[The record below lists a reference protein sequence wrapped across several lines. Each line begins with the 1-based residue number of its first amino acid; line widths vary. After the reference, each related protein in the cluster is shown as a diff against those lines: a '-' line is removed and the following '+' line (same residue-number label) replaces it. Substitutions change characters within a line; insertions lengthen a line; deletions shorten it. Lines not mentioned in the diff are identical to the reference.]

1 MDTQPALTIHALTK
15 SYGSVHALRG
25 VDLEVGC
32 GEIFGFLGPNGA
44 GKTTTIRCLLDL
56 IRPDGGTARVLGL
69 DPQADPVAVRARVG
83 YLPGELSI
91 EPNQTAE
98 RALRYFAELRG
109 GVEWAFVRE
118 LAGRLQ
124 LDLRAAVKNMS
135 KGNKQKV
142 GVVQALMARPELLL
156 LDEPTA
162 GLDPKQI
169 IEARQLI
176 TDLGGN
182 HTVVLSTHILPEVS
196 QTCHR
201 VVIIARGKVV
211 AVDTPDNL
219 TARLRGSETMYL
231 QVAAPGADVTPA
243 LSAIAGITRVKAEV
257 GENGLTSIEVDSE
270 QGHDVRRELAATV
283 VQHGWGLLEL
293 RPMRMSLEDI
303 FLSLTTED
311 AGTPPA
317 DAAPAATEAT
327 NA

>member
-15 SYGSVHALRG
+15 SYGAVRALHG
-25 VDLEVGC
+25 VDLEVGR

-109 GVEWAFVRE
+109 GVDWAFVRE

-124 LDLRAAVKNMS
+124 LDLRAAIKNMS

-162 GLDPKQI
+162 GLDPLMQQEVYHLLREAQAGGATVFFSSHI
-169 IEARQLI
+169 ISEVEAIAERVAIIREGRIVETLAPH
-176 TDLGGN
+176 DLLRRSVRRVN
-182 HTVVLSTHILPEVS
+182 VRLREPLPEGALVGVLNATDIQRDGANVMVQIEGEMDALIKALAGYS
-196 QTCHR
+196 
-201 VVIIARGKVV
+201 VIDLETERPTLEEVF
-211 AVDTPDNL
+211 L
-219 TARLRGSETMYL
+219 THY
-231 QVAAPGADVTPA
+231 
-243 LSAIAGITRVKAEV
+243 
-257 GENGLTSIEVDSE
+257 
-270 QGHDVRRELAATV
+270 H
-283 VQHGWGLLEL
+283 
-293 RPMRMSLEDI
+293 
-303 FLSLTTED
+303 
-311 AGTPPA
+311 
-317 DAAPAATEAT
+317 
-327 NA
+327 